1 LQNDPITLLGK
12 AVSFF
17 IAYGI
22 GLPVGLLAGA
32 VGFFIGFAPTAFM
45 ASILVAPFGK
55 EAGVVALGIGAI
67 VGIMVGIPSFQ
78 FFFQPWKEYW
88 D

>member
-1 LQNDPITLLGK
+1 
-12 AVSFF
+12 
-17 IAYGI
+17 
-22 GLPVGLLAGA
+22 
-32 VGFFIGFAPTAFM
+32 M